1 MARRIYD
8 YVFGLLFCSN
18 LILDSNLKI
27 QFFIF
32 IYLFLFYFIYVSD
45 HVMCH
50 VGLKMRE
57 S

>member
-1 MARRIYD
+1 MARQIYD

-27 QFFIF
+27 Q
-32 IYLFLFYFIYVSD
+32 LFLCILYIYISD